1 MDIAKL
7 GEFGLIDHLTKE
19 IVPRNASTLKGVGD
33 DCAVMHYPEKEVLV
47 TTDMLMEGVHFNLT
61 YMDMRHLGYKAAMV
75 NISDIFAMNGTPRQ
89 LVVSIALSKRFHVE
103 DLEEFYEGM
112 RMACD
117 NGAWTSW
124 AGTPPPRSRD
134 WPSASPA

>member
-1 MDIAKL
+1 M
-7 GEFGLIDHLTKE
+7 
-19 IVPRNASTLKGVGD
+19 
-33 DCAVMHYPEKEVLV
+33 

-124 AGTPPPRSRD
+124 AGTPLPRSRD